1 MEGNGENP
9 KKLREGAHGDRFLQV
24 QWSPAGDRIGTLKS
38 RPEGDNPSAIIETVP
53 RTGGAET
60 TILSAPRVRS
70 FCWSSD
76 GRIIY
81 SMEEPPPNDR
91 DTNLWELRVD
101 SSAAK
106 AIGNPRRI
114 TNWAGLSLSD
124 LSLSSDSKHLG
135 LVNAGNRSDLYVA
148 AVDGRGG
155 VGPPQRLTLEGRN
168 NIPSTWTPDGQTLFF
183 YSDRN
188 GIWNIFRQNLHE
200 RNARD
205 FAVGPGEQTEPRLS
219 PDAAW
224 VLFWNHVE
232 KKGQPPAS
240 MRLLRVPISGGA
252 PEPVIEASSGAAV
265 RCALGHS
272 TCVLSEFDKSTGKLI
287 FSIVELV
294 QNRKSELVR
303 FEADP
308 NGSPAWDLSPDGSTI
323 AIVDLDAH
331 KDSIRVVELKNGSSR
346 LIAFHG
352 SERLSGITWFADGK
366 GWFVTSSSVR
376 GATIFR
382 VSSNGQVSEL
392 WTTSSILGVPLASPD
407 GKNLAFTISTCNS
420 NAWVVENF

>member
-1 MEGNGENP
+1 MDGNGENSR
-9 KKLREGAHGDRFLQV
+9 KLREGAHGDRFLQV
-24 QWSPAGDRIGTLKS
+24 HWSPAGDRIATLKS
-38 RPEGDNPSAIIETVP
+38 RPERDNPGAIIETVP

-60 TILSAPRVRS
+60 TILSATGVRS

-124 LSLSSDSKHLG
+124 LSLSSDGKHLG

-331 KDSIRVVELKNGSSR
+331 KDGIRVVELKNGSSR

-407 GKNLAFTISTCNS
+407 GKNLAFTISTYNS